1 MKTRK
6 PSAPPE
12 HTQTTAL
19 LALLKMGERERK
31 RGLLRPLSEIVQRL
45 RQNRAR

>member
-6 PSAPPE
+6 TSAPPE
-12 HTQTTAL
+12 HTQVKAL
-19 LALLKMGERERK
+19 LALLEIGERERK

-45 RQNRAR
+45 RQKRTR